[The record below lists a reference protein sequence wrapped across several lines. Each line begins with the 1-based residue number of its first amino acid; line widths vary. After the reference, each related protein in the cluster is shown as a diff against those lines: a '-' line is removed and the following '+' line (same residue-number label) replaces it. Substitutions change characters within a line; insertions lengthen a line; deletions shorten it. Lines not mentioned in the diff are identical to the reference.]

1 MTEAPGIGRRCEIK
15 ASCFQ
20 EAFKAIFETLGSKIS
35 HETCIARLLAA
46 SQPKPNPYNY
56 NLVWYISIPLAMA
69 TFNDSA

>member
-35 HETCIARLLAA
+35 HETPQEAA
-46 SQPKPNPYNY
+46 GG
-56 NLVWYISIPLAMA
+56 L
-69 TFNDSA
+69 TTSAQSL